1 VKKPIAEKKDLLH
14 ELRESE
20 ERYRTL
26 FDNSP
31 DAYFILENG
40 VFTDCNRAAEVMFG
54 GTKEMIVGLHPDEI
68 SPEYQVEG
76 VKSQSTAKKRI
87 EEALKKDATIF
98 EWKHRR
104 FDGTIFWASVSLSKI
119 ELQGRG
125 VLFVSLRDITQN
137 KFIRQELTE
146 SEIRYRELIEF
157 AVDGILLG
165 SHEGITTAANAAF
178 CEMIGMKPSD
188 LLGKY
193 ISEIPFDKENL
204 KATPFDFKSLA
215 DGHTVKNERI
225 LIRPDGRR
233 VVVEMHTKMMSDG
246 SYQSIY
252 RDITSRKQTESELIK
267 AKEKAEESDR
277 LKSAF
282 LANMSHEIRTP
293 MNGILGFAHL
303 LREPGLSDKDQRDF
317 IRIIEKSG
325 ARMLNIINDIVE
337 ISRIESGQMEVRIT
351 DVSINE
357 HTRYI
362 GSFFKPEAEAKG
374 LKLIVKHSPATANPV
389 VKTDSEKLYA
399 ILINLVKNAV
409 KFTEAGSIEVGYK
422 LRKKEIEFYVKDTG
436 RGIPA
441 AKQQAVFE
449 RFVQT
454 DTSHSRPYD
463 GAGLGLAISKAYVEL
478 LGGKIWLR
486 SEEGKGSE
494 FSFSI
499 PCDYPSA

>member
-1 VKKPIAEKKDLLH
+1 MKKPIPKKKVLIH

-20 ERYRTL
+20 ERYRAL
-26 FDNSP
+26 FEKSP
-31 DAYFILENG
+31 DAYLILDNG
-40 VFTDCNRAAEVMFG
+40 VFTDCNRAAEEMFG
-54 GTKEMIVGLHPDEI
+54 GTKEMIVGLQPDEI
-68 SPEYQVEG
+68 SPEYQEEG
-76 VKSQSTAKKRI
+76 VRSMETARERI
-87 EEALKKDATIF
+87 EDAILKGINIF

-104 FDGTIFWASVSLSKI
+104 FDGTIFWASVSLSKM
-119 ELQGRG
+119 ELQGSS

-137 KFIRQELTE
+137 KFIRQELIDN
-146 SEIRYRELIEF
+146 EIRYRELIEF

-165 SHEGITTAANAAF
+165 TYEGITTAANKAF
-178 CEMIGMKPSD
+178 CEMLGMKPAE
-188 LLGKY
+188 LLGKH
-193 ISEIPFDKENL
+193 ISELPFDKENL
-204 KATPFDFKSLA
+204 RKTPFDFKSLA
-215 DGHTVKNERI
+215 AGHTVKSERI
-225 LIRPDGRR
+225 LTRPDGKR

-252 RDITSRKQTESELIK
+252 RDITSRKQAEAELIH

-337 ISRIESGQMEVRIT
+337 ISRIESGQMEVRVT

-362 GSFFKPEAEAKG
+362 GSFFKPEAEPKG

-389 VKTDSEKLYA
+389 VKSDSEKLYA

-454 DTSHSRPYD
+454 DTSYSRSYD

-478 LGGKIWLR
+478 LGGEIRLE
-486 SEEGKGSE
+486 SEEGKGSV
-494 FSFSI
+494 FIFTI
-499 PCDYPSA
+499 PVDRS